1 MSNKMD
7 LLLKKELKEYMDIL
21 DKALDTFNHSFEKC
35 KEIGIKEKYSYE
47 ELDKFE
53 SLTSR
58 FARISDIVT
67 QKILKN
73 IFLLLR
79 EDAKTFIDRIN
90 LAEKLEIIPGAE
102 QLKIIR
108 DLRNEIT
115 HEYCMDDTAEIF
127 KNVLECS
134 DALLETVEKVKMY
147 ISGKKLLLEINE

>member
-1 MSNKMD
+1 MH
-7 LLLKKELKEYMDIL
+7 LKKKLSEYMEML
-21 DKALDTFNHSFEKC
+21 DKAMYTFNYSYEKC

-53 SLTSR
+53 SLSSR
-58 FARISDIVT
+58 FARICYILT

-115 HEYCMDDTAEIF
+115 HEYCMDDITEIF
-127 KNVLECS
+127 KNVLEYS
-134 DALLETVEKVKMY
+134 EALLETVEKVKIY
-147 ISGKKLLLEINE
+147 VSDKKMILEIKE

>member
-1 MSNKMD
+1 MTKKMD
-7 LLLKKELKEYMDIL
+7 LLLKQELKKYMDIL
-21 DKALDTFNHSFEKC
+21 DRALDTFKHSYEKC
-35 KEIGIKEKYSYE
+35 KAIGVKEKYSYE

-90 LAEKLEIIPGAE
+90 MAEKLEIIPGAE

-115 HEYCMDDTAEIF
+115 HEYCMDDIAEIF
-127 KNVLECS
+127 KNVLEYS

-147 ISGKKLLLEINE
+147 VSGKILPLETNH

>member
-1 MSNKMD
+1 MTKKKD
-7 LLLKKELKEYMDIL
+7 LYLKKELKEYMDIL
-21 DKALDTFNHSFEKC
+21 DKALDTFNHSYKNC
-35 KEIGIKEKYSYE
+35 KEIGIKKNYTYE

-79 EDAKTFIDRIN
+79 EDAKTFIDKVN

-102 QLKIIR
+102 QLKVIR

-115 HEYCMDDTAEIF
+115 HEYCMDDITEIF
-127 KNVLECS
+127 KNVLEYS
-134 DALLETVEKVKMY
+134 DALLETVEKVKIY
-147 ISGKKLLLEINE
+147 VSDKKMILEIKE

>member
-1 MSNKMD
+1 MNIKRD
-7 LLLKKELKEYMDIL
+7 LLLKKELKECMNIL
-21 DKALDTFNHSFEKC
+21 DKVLDTFRHSYKKC
-35 KEIGIKEKYSYE
+35 REIDFKEKYTYE

-58 FARISDIVT
+58 FARISDIIT

-79 EDAKTFIDRIN
+79 EDAYTFIDKIN

-115 HEYCMDDTAEIF
+115 HEYCMDDITEIF

-134 DALLETVEKVKMY
+134 DTLLETVEKVKMY
-147 ISGKKLLLEINE
+147 VSGKILSMETNE

>member
-1 MSNKMD
+1 MRVQEA
-7 LLLKKELKEYMDIL
+7 LHLKKKLKEYMEMV
-21 DKALDTFNHSFEKC
+21 DKALDTFNHSYEKC

-47 ELDKFE
+47 ELDRFE

-90 LAEKLEIIPGAE
+90 LAEKLGIIPGAE

-115 HEYCMDDTAEIF
+115 HEYCMDDITEIF

-134 DALLETVEKVKMY
+134 EALLETVEKVKMY
-147 ISGKKLLLEINE
+147 VTGNILPLESTE